1 MRRTL
6 ATIALTF
13 LLVAPTLPAAAQGPT
28 FGNSP
33 SQPAMGNPG
42 TRLVNPLGSN
52 NCVGGDCLMTFLLAI
67 LDVVTRIGFIVVIL
81 MTVFVG
87 YKFVAAQG
95 NESKITETKE
105 MLLWTV
111 IGALI
116 LLGAK
121 AIALGIQATAQSL
134 VG

>member
-1 MRRTL
+1 
-6 ATIALTF
+6 
-13 LLVAPTLPAAAQGPT
+13 
-28 FGNSP
+28 
-33 SQPAMGNPG
+33 
-42 TRLVNPLGSN
+42 
-52 NCVGGDCLMTFLLAI
+52 MTFLLAI

-95 NESKITETKE
+95 NESKITEAKE